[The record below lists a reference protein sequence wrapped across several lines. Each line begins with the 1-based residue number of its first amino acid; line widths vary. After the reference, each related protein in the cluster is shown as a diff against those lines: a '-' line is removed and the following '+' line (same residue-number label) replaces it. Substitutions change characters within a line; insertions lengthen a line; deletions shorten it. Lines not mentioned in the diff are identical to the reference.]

1 MYYNP
6 YPNLVY
12 PYCYPP
18 GIVTVPD
25 RYNPEYIQAPL
36 QSSHQIQPQRQYQYP
51 EVDIQ
56 QFEKSAQS
64 FQQLIKQADLLI
76 NKLARSKEFAR
87 ELMSAAQKSDDKKVN
102 ELIKSTGITIKVK
115 TSFTPD
121 GIRIILDNSKLEGH
135 CCQLLIALRW

>member
-1 MYYNP
+1 MYYIQ
-6 YPNLVY
+6 YPILVS

-18 GIVTVPD
+18 GIVNIPVRCIPA
-25 RYNPEYIQAPL
+25 YIQAPL

-76 NKLARSKEFAR
+76 NRLARSKEFAR